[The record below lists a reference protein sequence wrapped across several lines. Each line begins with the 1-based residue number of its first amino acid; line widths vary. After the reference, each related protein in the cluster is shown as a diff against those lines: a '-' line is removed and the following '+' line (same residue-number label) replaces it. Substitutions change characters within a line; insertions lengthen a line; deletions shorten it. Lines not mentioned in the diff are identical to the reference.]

1 MTLRKEELT
10 TAINKVLILGSGSL
24 ARKDLLVSVGLSPFK
39 IAIPDIDE
47 SSVSN
52 ESPRNYV
59 KRIAKEKAN
68 SINVHPGSFLVT
80 ADTIVTVGRRVLHKT
95 SDENTALHH
104 LRSLSGRRH
113 SVFTAFCIKHNGL
126 VSLNLVKTSL
136 KMRLLTEK
144 EIRKYIATREWVG
157 CAGAYSIQGRAKSF
171 FPFISGCFS
180 NIIGLPIPKMMA
192 VLTGLGFFEDK
203 E

>member
-10 TAINKVLILGSGSL
+10 TGINKVLILGSGSL
-24 ARKDLLVSVGLSPFK
+24 ARKELLVSVGLSPFK
-39 IAIPDIDE
+39 IEIPGIDE
-47 SSVSN
+47 SFESN

-68 SINVHPGSFLVT
+68 SINIDPRYFLVT

-95 SDENTALHH
+95 TDEVTALRH

-144 EIRKYIATREWVG
+144 EISTYIATREWIG
-157 CAGAYSIQGRAKSF
+157 CAGAYSIQGRAKGF

-203 E
+203 Q